1 MIVTSITATP
11 APEPGVS
18 DSKSADAVMA
28 IQEIASEEGSGLRYV
43 LGDAE
48 SEDER
53 PRRRRLHLVH
63 TPTRTNVVE
72 PETRSTNTSAAEVAS
87 TQTTLVEEGDAI
99 TKVSLIHIS
108 FLCK

>member
-63 TPTRTNVVE
+63 TPTRTNVIE
-72 PETRSTNTSAAEVAS
+72 PEIRSTNTSAVDVAS
-87 TQTTLVEEGDAI
+87 TQTTLVDEGNAI
-99 TKVSLIHIS
+99 TKVSSTRIS
-108 FLCK
+108 FLCE